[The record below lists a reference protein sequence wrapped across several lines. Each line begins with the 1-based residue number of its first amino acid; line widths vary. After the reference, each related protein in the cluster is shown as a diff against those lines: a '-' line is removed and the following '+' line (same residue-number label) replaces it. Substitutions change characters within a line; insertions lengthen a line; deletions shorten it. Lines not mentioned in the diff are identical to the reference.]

1 MNFEDFINDKN
12 IEMKSNELNE
22 LLNNWRVEEGKKSK
36 EHKEFMRDIRK
47 EMKLLK
53 SLGFEVSGNFP
64 PTTYIDKQGKERDCY
79 LLNKEGILQMSTKE
93 SSYVRAKVID
103 YIRTLETYIEESGQ
117 SEEFKY
123 YRKTGK
129 IIRRGLTDTIKNV
142 YGNTDK
148 LIYAKY
154 TNLVY
159 NIVFDKSASEI
170 RLGKG
175 LKKNQALRDNFA
187 SEELDEILEVENKLK
202 SLIETYDMEG
212 VCLDLIYERAKST
225 ILRVYHKIAI

>member
-1 MNFEDFINDKN
+1 MNFEDFIIDKN

-22 LLNNWRVEEGKKSK
+22 LLNTWRTEEGKKSK

-47 EMKLLK
+47 EMKLLE
-53 SLGFEVSGNFP
+53 SLGFEVGGKFP
-64 PTTYIDKQGKERDCY
+64 PTTYIDKQGKERGCY

-93 SSYVRAKVID
+93 SAYVRAKVID

-123 YRKTGK
+123 YRRTGK
-129 IIRRGLTDTIKNV
+129 IIRRGLTDAIKKV

-148 LIYAKY
+148 FIYAKY

-159 NIVFDKSASEI
+159 TIVFDKSASEI

-175 LKKNQALRDNFA
+175 LKKNQALRDNFT

-202 SLIETYDMEG
+202 SLIEVYEMEG
-212 VCLDLIYERAKST
+212 VCLDLIYERAKNT